1 MHLPTSL
8 VIFLLSV
15 LSKAASDS
23 KPALKPCTIHAPTTG
38 AFIDLRPLELELK
51 GTKTQEATNTS
62 WHIKGYDYPANFS
75 LNFCGPVVE
84 ALDDVDGVPE
94 RQYKNVSA
102 YYTDKRGD
110 TFSIGQQNS
119 ELLYR
124 GRKLLLNYTNGSPCP
139 EVEEESRAVDVRD
152 LEKRKKIGDNDD
164 KDDDQQKQ
172 TQLNRRRKNTQLIFT
187 CDTSPLV
194 ATKPSFSFLG
204 TPDECTY
211 IFEVRS
217 RYACGGATGSDEK
230 GTLGPGAVFGVILSI
245 ALLVYFI
252 GGVVYQRSVMHQ
264 RGWKQ
269 IPNYSMWAGIFSF
282 ASVSKFE

>member
-1 MHLPTSL
+1 MRLPTSL
-8 VIFLLSV
+8 IVVLLSV
-15 LSKAASDS
+15 LTNAASDS
-23 KPALKPCTIHAPTTG
+23 KPALKPCTIHVPTTG
-38 AFIDLRPLELELK
+38 AFIDLRPLQLALK
-51 GTKTQEATNTS
+51 GTKTQEATNAS
-62 WHIKGYDYPANFS
+62 YVIKGHDYPANFS
-75 LNFCGPVVE
+75 LNFCAPVLE
-84 ALDDVDGVPE
+84 ELDDVDGVPE
-94 RQYKNVSA
+94 RQHKNVSA
-102 YYTDKRGD
+102 FYTDKRGD

-139 EVEEESRAVDVRD
+139 AVGEGSRAVDVRELD
-152 LEKRKKIGDNDD
+152 KRKKIDEDHDDNEPEE
-164 KDDDQQKQ
+164 KQ
-172 TQLNRRRKNTQLIFT
+172 LSGRRKNTQLIFT

-194 ATKPSFSFLG
+194 STKPSFSFVG

-269 IPNYSMWAGIFSF
+269 IPNYSMWAGISSF
-282 ASVSKFE
+282 VSVSKSD

>member
-1 MHLPTSL
+1 MRLPTSL
-8 VIFLLSV
+8 IVVLLSV
-15 LSKAASDS
+15 LTNAASDS
-23 KPALKPCTIHAPTTG
+23 KPALKPCTIHVPSTG
-38 AFIDLRPLELELK
+38 AFIDLRPLELALK
-51 GTKTQEATNTS
+51 GTKTQEATNAS
-62 WHIKGYDYPANFS
+62 YFVKGQDYPANFS
-75 LNFCGPVVE
+75 LNFCAPVVE
-84 ALDDVDGVPE
+84 DLDDVDGVPE

-102 YYTDKRGD
+102 FYTDKRGD

-139 EVEEESRAVDVRD
+139 AAEENSRAVNVRD
-152 LEKRKKIGDNDD
+152 LDKRKKIDEGDDED
-164 KDDDQQKQ
+164 KPEKE
-172 TQLNRRRKNTQLIFT
+172 QLSGRRKNSQLIFT

-194 ATKPSFSFLG
+194 STKPSFSFVG

-282 ASVSKFE
+282 VSVSKFE